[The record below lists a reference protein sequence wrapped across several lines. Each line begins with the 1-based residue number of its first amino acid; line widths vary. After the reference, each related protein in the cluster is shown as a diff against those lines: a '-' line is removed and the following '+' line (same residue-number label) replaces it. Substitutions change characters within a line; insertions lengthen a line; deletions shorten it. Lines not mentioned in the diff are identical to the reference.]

1 MPTTLAA
8 MTGLATL
15 QLRSMGLTGP
25 IAPLPDA
32 ASSTLLEDVLTDFEE
47 PEGDTFYWIATESR
61 RARMM
66 RKFIEGHLGVPR
78 DWIRSTGYWKA
89 HPDET
94 DGD

>member
-1 MPTTLAA
+1 MLGCFGRGKPS
-8 MTGLATL
+8 TGSAL
-15 QLRSMGLTGP
+15 QERT
-25 IAPLPDA
+25 A
-32 ASSTLLEDVLTDFEE
+32 
-47 PEGDTFYWIATESR
+47 TFYWIATESR

-89 HPDET
+89 HPDEA

>member
-1 MPTTLAA
+1 M
-8 MTGLATL
+8 
-15 QLRSMGLTGP
+15 
-25 IAPLPDA
+25 
-32 ASSTLLEDVLTDFEE
+32 LTDFEA
-47 PEGDTFYWIATESR
+47 PDGDVFYWIATESR

-89 HPDET
+89 HPDEA